1 MSHRSQEQVAGA
13 SPEGGLPDRVLDA
26 AAALLAQHGIRRTSM
41 DDVAREAGCARPTI
55 YRYYPSRDALLGAL
69 LLREVGRYLDALDEL
84 QRKSTSARLLEDS
97 FVFTLTYMRGHP
109 VARGL
114 LSLEADSILPLLQ
127 SASGDV
133 MNAIVDAVAALVS
146 RQMDEG
152 ILRKADPRLVS
163 EAFIRFVA
171 SFIFLPRVGF
181 DPEDERSMR
190 RLFRESLLKGLLD

>member
-1 MSHRSQEQVAGA
+1 MSLRSQEPSIGAASEAGL
-13 SPEGGLPDRVLDA
+13 SNRILDA
-26 AAALLAQHGIRRTSM
+26 AAVLLAQHGIRRTSM

-69 LLREVGRYLDALDEL
+69 LLRETGRYLGALDEL
-84 QRKSTSARLLEDS
+84 QRKSTSARVLEDS
-97 FVFTLTYMRGHP
+97 FVFTLKYIRTHP

-114 LSLEADSILPLLQ
+114 LSIEADSILPLLR

-133 MNAIVDAVAALVS
+133 MTAIVDAVAALVS

-152 ILRKADPRLVS
+152 ILRKADPRLVA

-171 SFIFLPRVGF
+171 SFIFMPRVGF

-190 RLFRESLLKGLLD
+190 RLFRESLLKGLRD

>member
-1 MSHRSQEQVAGA
+1 MSHRRQGRTVADK
-13 SPEGGLPDRVLDA
+13 PELALAERVLDA
-26 AAALLAQHGIRRTSM
+26 AATLLARHGIRRTSM
-41 DDVAREAGCARPTI
+41 DDVAREARCARPTI
-55 YRYYPSRDALLGAL
+55 YRYYPNRDALLGAL
-69 LLREVGRYLDALDEL
+69 LLREVGRYLEALDEL
-84 QRKSTSARLLEDS
+84 HRKSTSARLLEDS

-133 MNAIVDAVAALVS
+133 MTAIVDAVAVLVS

-152 ILRKADPRLVS
+152 ILRKADPRLVA

-171 SFIFLPRVGF
+171 SFVFLPVVGF

>member
-1 MSHRSQEQVAGA
+1 MSHRRQAQTVAET
-13 SPEGGLPDRVLDA
+13 PEIGLADRVLDA
-26 AAALLAQHGIRRTSM
+26 TATLLAQHGIRRTSM
-41 DDVAREAGCARPTI
+41 DDVARQAGCARPTI

-69 LLREVGRYLDALDEL
+69 LLREVGRYLEALDAL
-84 QRKSTSARLLEDS
+84 QSKATSARVLEDS
-97 FVFTLTYMRGHP
+97 FVFTLRYMRDHP

-127 SASGDV
+127 GASGDV
-133 MNAIVDAVAALVS
+133 MTAIVDAVAALVS

-152 ILRKADPRLVS
+152 ILRKADPRLVA

-171 SFIFLPRVGF
+171 SFIFLPVVGF
-181 DPEDERSMR
+181 DPENERSIR